1 MVSIIHVQLF
11 LVLLCSTLLGF
22 VQGAPL
28 KERGVSGLSG
38 ITFNAYNSD
47 GSCMSTTDI
56 HAAIRKM
63 KNLGISNIRTYS
75 QECNQLSNILNAI
88 DQLGGGIDV
97 LAAVWIDGSSN
108 DGKEIEKL
116 KSVLHQNK
124 GLSAINGILVGNEV
138 LFKGTLSPSAL
149 ENKIKQVKAVSGG
162 IKVGTSDVA
171 TAFSRNII
179 SASDFLGVSIYPF
192 FTGVSINNAVSS
204 LNTQYQNFKK
214 LAGSKQVFI
223 TETGWP
229 SAGSSNQNAQ
239 ASMENAKKYVNG
251 LSKSGLPYY
260 YFEWQDSKWK
270 GDGVEQHFGFM
281 SSSDQSKF

>member
-1 MVSIIHVQLF
+1 LI
-11 LVLLCSTLLGF
+11 GF
-22 VQGAPL
+22 VQGIPL
-28 KERGVSGLSG
+28 QARGVSGLSG
-38 ITFNAYNSD
+38 VTFNAYNTD
-47 GSCMSTTDI
+47 GSCMSASDI
-56 HAAIRKM
+56 QAAVRQM

-75 QECNQLSNILNAI
+75 QECNQLPSILNAI
-88 DQLGGGIDV
+88 DQMGGGVGV

-108 DGKEIEKL
+108 DAKEIEKL
-116 KSVLHQNK
+116 KSVLHQGK

-138 LFKGTLSPSAL
+138 LFKGTLSSSAL
-149 ENKIKQVKAVSGG
+149 ENKIKQVKAISGG

-192 FTGVSINNAVSS
+192 FTGVNINNAVSS
-204 LNTQYQNFKK
+204 LSTQYQNFKK
-214 LAGSKQVFI
+214 MTGSKQVVI

-239 ASMENAKKYVNG
+239 ANMENAKKYVSG

-270 GDGVEQHFGFM
+270 GDGVEQHFGIM
-281 SSSDQSKF
+281 QSKDKSKF